1 MVQSIIEG
9 ITDFFIK
16 CPLLKDGVFRVDA
29 LGDKGVE
36 YTIETGIFTPVV
48 RTHINGSTERIYQF
62 NFGSREYYSLD
73 RLQNIENSTFYEQ
86 FAAWVEDQ
94 DRQENYPDMPEKC
107 HPQSLRV
114 LSPGYLYDGSM
125 KNARYQIQL
134 QLEYYK
140 EV

>member
-1 MVQSIIEG
+1 MKTTV
-9 ITDFFIK
+9 
-16 CPLLKDGVFRVDA
+16 
-29 LGDKGVE
+29 
-36 YTIETGIFTPVV
+36 
-48 RTHINGSTERIYQF
+48 
-62 NFGSREYYSLD
+62 
-73 RLQNIENSTFYEQ
+73 LQNIAYLLMKTPGIGVIKGHKLLERCDLTSIERFVRSAQGVVNEKDYAELAHALETVDVSSWQ
-86 FAAWVEDQ
+86 DKLSAAGVSVVAFSEEDYPEAL
-94 DRQENYPDMPEKC
+94 ENYPDMPEKC